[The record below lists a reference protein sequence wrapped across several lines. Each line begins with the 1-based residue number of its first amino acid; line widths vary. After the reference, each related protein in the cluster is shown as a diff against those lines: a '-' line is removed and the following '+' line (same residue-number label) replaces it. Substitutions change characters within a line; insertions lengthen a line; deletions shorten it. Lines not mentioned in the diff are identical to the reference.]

1 VFGGYI
7 DEFRVRLDLTLKSI
21 VAGAIVAFAG
31 MAAFI
36 CSLVVLFLWMLQTY
50 GLIYAW
56 SSVAAVFA
64 VIALF
69 ALIPLLSA
77 SRKRRAIARK
87 VEERVAKAE
96 AERIEKKNKAPE
108 WWQDPATLLTG
119 LQLVRT
125 LGLKRMLP
133 VLAVGAVVA
142 GFLLSRQSE
151 TETPDIQ
158 PAE

>member
-1 VFGGYI
+1 VFSGFI

-21 VAGAIVAFAG
+21 VAGAVVAFAG
-31 MAAFI
+31 TAAFI
-36 CSLVVLFLWMLQTY
+36 CGLVVLFLWMLQTY

-56 SSVAAVFA
+56 ASVAAAFG

-69 ALIPLLSA
+69 ALIPFVSA
-77 SRKRRAIARK
+77 NRRRRAIARK

-96 AERIEKKNKAPE
+96 AERIEKKNRDPE
-108 WWQDPATLLTG
+108 WWQDPAMLLTG

-125 LGLKRMLP
+125 LGLKRILP

-142 GFLLSRQSE
+142 GFLLNRQSE
-151 TETPDIQ
+151 SETPDIQ